1 MMKLNHHQIII
12 QEHMLVKDMVATG
25 DKFNNNNQINNQ
37 IIKVKVG

>member
-1 MMKLNHHQIII
+1 MFLKVRERTQIT
-12 QEHMLVKDMVATG
+12 KNMVATG

>member
-1 MMKLNHHQIII
+1 
-12 QEHMLVKDMVATG
+12 MLVKDMVATG

>member
-1 MMKLNHHQIII
+1 
-12 QEHMLVKDMVATG
+12 MVATG